1 MSIADACTKRG
12 MNRSGSDYS
21 GVRHWVTLFKMDG
34 TAKVIQMPNIAPRV
48 AAAAADVPGP
58 RAVPP
63 TTVKPRTYADIDT
76 DADFESYCKAYRRIG
91 VLMSGRCAQGYAK
104 AKRAVEETMS
114 WTIKRSSAFSSQAN
128 KGLKDPEK
136 PGRKLAMGAA
146 AEDVMVRSINMLR
159 SMRLPTRKHIVL
171 HSARRSRRRAT
182 RARSAMP
189 SALCLRSTRRSKLL
203 RISKPTQ
210 HIHS

>member
-1 MSIADACTKRG
+1 
-12 MNRSGSDYS
+12 
-21 GVRHWVTLFKMDG
+21 
-34 TAKVIQMPNIAPRV
+34 
-48 AAAAADVPGP
+48 
-58 RAVPP
+58 
-63 TTVKPRTYADIDT
+63 
-76 DADFESYCKAYRRIG
+76 
-91 VLMSGRCAQGYAK
+91 MSGRCAQGYAK

-136 PGRKLAMGAA
+136 PGRRLAMGAA

-159 SMRLPTRKHIVL
+159 SIRLPTTPWPS

-210 HIHS
+210 HIHSYPKLGRRARRHFAFGSKRPKRKSSVGHC

>member
-1 MSIADACTKRG
+1 
-12 MNRSGSDYS
+12 
-21 GVRHWVTLFKMDG
+21 
-34 TAKVIQMPNIAPRV
+34 
-48 AAAAADVPGP
+48 
-58 RAVPP
+58 
-63 TTVKPRTYADIDT
+63 
-76 DADFESYCKAYRRIG
+76 
-91 VLMSGRCAQGYAK
+91 MSGRCAQGYAK
-104 AKRAVEETMS
+104 AKRAVEESES
-114 WTIKRSSAFSSQAN
+114 WTIRRSSAFNSQAN

-159 SMRLPTRKHIVL
+159 SMRLPTRKRIVL
-171 HSARRSRRRAT
+171 RMAT
-182 RARSAMP
+182 NMVNARSAMP